1 MSGYESQNTLAVN
14 NIGASS
20 GTYQK
25 LIWVLNLRMKKN
37 VILLVTLLGI

>member
-20 GTYQK
+20 GTC
-25 LIWVLNLRMKKN
+25 
-37 VILLVTLLGI
+37 LLYTSDAADE